1 MTASTAAFF
10 ALFGFINLRAERV
23 HSQDLVEQAAD
34 RITDV
39 ILRSTRYEM
48 LHNDR
53 EALYNIIQE
62 LGSQPG
68 IQRIR
73 IFNKDG
79 RITLS
84 TDAREVDTVVNK
96 SAEACYGCHAQ
107 SAPLTKLNRP
117 DRARMFWDKQGTH
130 LLAVI
135 RPIDN
140 SPACSDAACHVH
152 PAGQLVLGVID
163 ADLSLAAG
171 GRPDRPAPGH
181 PGLVPGGRRASS
193 VRWRRWRSSGWWCT
207 GPSRS

>member
-1 MTASTAAFF
+1 M
-10 ALFGFINLRAERV
+10 V
-23 HSQDLVEQAAD
+23 KQAAD
-34 RITDV
+34 RVTDV

-53 EALYNIIQE
+53 DALYNIIQE
-62 LGSQPG
+62 LGSEPG

-84 TDAREVDTVVNK
+84 TDAREVDTGGGQ
-96 SAEACYGCHAQ
+96 ERRGLLRCHAQ

-117 DRARMFWDKQGTH
+117 DRARRSPTSRAH

-140 SPACSDAACHVH
+140 APECSDAACHVH
-152 PAGQLVLGVID
+152 PAGQQVLG
-163 ADLSLAAG
+163 
-171 GRPDRPAPGH
+171 
-181 PGLVPGGRRASS
+181 
-193 VRWRRWRSSGWWCT
+193 
-207 GPSRS
+207 

>member
-23 HSQDLVEQAAD
+23 HSQDFVEQSAD

-84 TDAREVDTVVNK
+84 TDAREVDTRGQQERRGLLWVPC
-96 SAEACYGCHAQ
+96 AIGAAHQAQ
-107 SAPLTKLNRP
+107 PPRP
-117 DRARMFWDKQGTH
+117 
-130 LLAVI
+130 
-135 RPIDN
+135 RPY
-140 SPACSDAACHVH
+140 
-152 PAGQLVLGVID
+152 VLG
-163 ADLSLAAG
+163 
-171 GRPDRPAPGH
+171 
-181 PGLVPGGRRASS
+181 
-193 VRWRRWRSSGWWCT
+193 
-207 GPSRS
+207 

>member
-1 MTASTAAFF
+1 M
-10 ALFGFINLRAERV
+10 FGFINLRAERV
-23 HSQDLVEQAAD
+23 HSQDLVEQSAD

-107 SAPLTKLNRP
+107 SAPLAKLNRP
-117 DRARMFWDKQGTH
+117 DRARMFWDQQGTH

-140 SPACSDAACHVH
+140 SPACSNAACHVH

-163 ADLSLAAG
+163 ADLSLATVDAQI
-171 GRPDRPAPGH
+171 AQHQAH
-181 PGLVPGGRRASS
+181 PGLVPGGRRA
-193 VRWRRWRSSGWWCT
+193 VRFAGGGGCSSGWWCT
-207 GPSRS
+207 GRSRS